1 MKNEKVVKL
10 ISVICAMLVFAL
22 VCVLVFQ
29 FVKINNLKQKE
40 KELEVSLNVLEQQ
53 IVDYTNENNYLKSNE
68 YLEDYA
74 REVLGWGKENEM
86 YFPGN
91 WDENCPDELKVE
103 NCKTDFVYVDSKN
116 CKCFVIKFQIDSC
129 YFWND
134 RLITMMND
142 AIQNFI
148 KQNGCRNVEYY
159 TSGKQEFQYFN
170 FIFFGCAKIG
180 DE

>member
-40 KELEVSLNVLEQQ
+40 KELEISLNVLEQQ

-86 YFPGN
+86 YF
-91 WDENCPDELKVE
+91 K
-103 NCKTDFVYVDSKN
+103 
-116 CKCFVIKFQIDSC
+116 
-129 YFWND
+129 
-134 RLITMMND
+134 
-142 AIQNFI
+142 
-148 KQNGCRNVEYY
+148 
-159 TSGKQEFQYFN
+159 
-170 FIFFGCAKIG
+170 
-180 DE
+180 

>member
-1 MKNEKVVKL
+1 MNFEEAMKMFRESFSSPQYTLLNGEEEY
-10 ISVICAMLVFAL
+10 S
-22 VCVLVFQ
+22 
-29 FVKINNLKQKE
+29 
-40 KELEVSLNVLEQQ
+40 EL
-53 IVDYTNENNYLKSNE
+53 
-68 YLEDYA
+68 
-74 REVLGWGKENEM
+74 RKENEM